1 MNPKNYINKC
11 KWDIQTVEECME
23 EPGRRLEGGRKSCT
37 LFIQIKRKNQ
47 LVRCKEIWMIKVH
60 LFPSPRYLFVP
71 PYTYQQC
78 LSMGRGWRSQCKWCL
93 NLNNKFEVMERVNSG
108 LVNKKYS
115 FILEEMSSLHGRT
128 FSSFHL
134 LAAIAVGVEDRD
146 VSIGL
151 CSAVLLQ
158 CAVQC
163 CAVQCYAVQCSTVCC
178 GVVQC
183 CVVLRCV
190 VV

>member
-1 MNPKNYINKC
+1 MNY
-11 KWDIQTVEECME
+11 
-23 EPGRRLEGGRKSCT
+23 RRLGSDRMQKTCSDLVDQANLGLSIKTVFFYFGRNELPP
-37 LFIQIKRKNQ
+37 LFMG
-47 LVRCKEIWMIKVH
+47 V
-60 LFPSPRYLFVP
+60 
-71 PYTYQQC
+71 
-78 LSMGRGWRSQCKWCL
+78 LSS
-93 NLNNKFEVMERVNSG
+93 
-108 LVNKKYS
+108 
-115 FILEEMSSLHGRT
+115 I
-128 FSSFHL
+128 HL